1 MSKNHISV
9 SRLGYI
15 NQVCGDFVSGFMH
28 FEQNCVVIILTLF
41 ALVFFPLLFCVK
53 NVIQFELSKKTGVV
67 NLLISFM
74 LVVSVYALFDFSCTK
89 TGIERYMSLRPAMS
103 TLYLPEHPFFRNS
116 EYLKG
121 LITSPFQVDYNKCYP
136 EISMHK
142 REEFQNENVLFL
154 IT

>member
-53 NVIQFELSKKTGVV
+53 NVIQFELCKKTGVV
-67 NLLISFM
+67 NLLIS
-74 LVVSVYALFDFSCTK
+74 LCW
-89 TGIERYMSLRPAMS
+89 
-103 TLYLPEHPFFRNS
+103 
-116 EYLKG
+116 
-121 LITSPFQVDYNKCYP
+121 
-136 EISMHK
+136 
-142 REEFQNENVLFL
+142 LFL
-154 IT
+154 FMRFSIFRAQKPV